1 MYNNVS
7 TTFKCVLFYEFCW
20 RWSSPALLLSA
31 LDMLAGVAAHFVAVA
46 VLVGVIGLSSART
59 ALGVRVV
66 STGVVLRERDLLHV
80 VTRWHLH
87 NWAGRQQALQLLK
100 VRLVSGLIFSTF

>member
-1 MYNNVS
+1 
-7 TTFKCVLFYEFCW
+7 
-20 RWSSPALLLSA
+20 
-31 LDMLAGVAAHFVAVA
+31 
-46 VLVGVIGLSSART
+46 
-59 ALGVRVV
+59 VRVV